1 MEDGT
6 GTVVSVTG
14 TVVSVVVVVGAVVV
28 VAVGVVV
35 VDVVVVDA
43 VVVSVE
49 VGVFS
54 VLQQF
59 VSHSVMTLV
68 RCVNFESISCNHGMV
83 QLSKVDTSPEM

>member
-1 MEDGT
+1 MLLSSRLIHDNPTSGHLLI
-6 GTVVSVTG
+6 
-14 TVVSVVVVVGAVVV
+14 VVVVVVIVV
-28 VAVGVVV
+28 G
-35 VDVVVVDA
+35 
-43 VVVSVE
+43 VE